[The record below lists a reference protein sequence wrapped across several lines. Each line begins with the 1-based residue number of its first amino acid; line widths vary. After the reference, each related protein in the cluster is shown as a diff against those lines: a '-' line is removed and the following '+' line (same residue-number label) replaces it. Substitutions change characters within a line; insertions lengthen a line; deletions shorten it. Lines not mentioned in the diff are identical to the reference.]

1 MNAVNSYGQGSKSWE
16 EVARN
21 AMADRADL
29 LRENTELKNFSA
41 GLELNLAAVIQR
53 AEAAE
58 RELADAEA
66 LRALAAWIRNV
77 RGNYVGLIATD
88 GKLWRVD
95 VCTCIR
101 IDPKSGEGATLAAA
115 IMDALG
121 KANANR
127 AA

>member
-1 MNAVNSYGQGSKSWE
+1 MEMNAVNSYGQGSKSWE

-58 RELADAEA
+58 RELADEKVANASVIKNWE
-66 LRALAAWIRNV
+66 
-77 RGNYVGLIATD
+77 
-88 GKLWRVD
+88 
-95 VCTCIR
+95 
-101 IDPKSGEGATLAAA
+101 
-115 IMDALG
+115 DALSQCVRLEAKLG
-121 KANANR
+121 AIQSLAKANANR